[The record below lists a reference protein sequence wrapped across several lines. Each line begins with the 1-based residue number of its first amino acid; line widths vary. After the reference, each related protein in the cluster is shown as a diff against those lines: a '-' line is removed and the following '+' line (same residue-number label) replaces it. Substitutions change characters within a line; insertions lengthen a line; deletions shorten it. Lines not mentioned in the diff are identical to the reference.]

1 MEDNKEIKYIIDRF
15 EGKFAVCESSDL
27 KFVNILKK
35 DLPEN
40 IKEGYVFLF
49 DGKKYIL
56 DIEETKKRKKE
67 IEDLTKDL
75 WM

>member
-1 MEDNKEIKYIIDRF
+1 MENSKEIKYIIDRI
-15 EGKFAVCESSDL
+15 EGKFAVCESSEL

-35 DLPEN
+35 ELPKDV
-40 IKEGYVFLF
+40 KEGDVLLFNGKSYV
-49 DGKKYIL
+49 I